1 MNLKDSLLILLVI
14 SVWGVN
20 FLFMKLA
27 LNEVPP
33 MVLGMLRFFCVVF
46 PAVFLLKR
54 PNVPWHLLAAYGLTI
69 SFGQFGLMFTALDW
83 GLPTGLAALIL
94 QVQVFFTV
102 LIAGMLFRE
111 PVHAHHLMG
120 MCTAAIGLILI
131 GIGHYQGNL
140 SFISMLP
147 VVGAAA
153 SWACGN
159 IIVKRI
165 GRVNPLSLV
174 VWGSIS
180 ALTAFGL
187 VSLALYGANGLAQ
200 HLGNLSWKGIGG
212 ILFLAYVAS
221 LVGYTGWGAL
231 LARHPAGKITPFALL
246 VPVVALLVGYMVL
259 NERLGFWHWI
269 GIAVVMGSLLLH
281 VFGGKLRL
289 QRKLPDI

>member
-27 LNEVPP
+27 LDEVPP

-94 QVQVFFTV
+94 QIQVFFTV
-102 LIAGMLFRE
+102 LIAGVLFRE

-120 MCTAAIGLILI
+120 MCTAAVGLILI

-180 ALTAFGL
+180 AFTAFGL
-187 VSLALYGANGLAQ
+187 VSLALYGTNGLAQ

-212 ILFLAYVAS
+212 ILFLSYVAS

-259 NERLGFWHWI
+259 NERLGFWHWL

-281 VFGGKLRL
+281 VFGGQLGLR
-289 QRKLPDI
+289 RKLPDI